1 MKEKEKTFEKLDKK
15 IKNKINSCSAAKS
28 WSDLLPIMKD
38 LHSILLKNNDYD
50 FNDLSEKRLLAKR
63 ISQTLNPECPSGLHE
78 VTLDVYEVILNN
90 IVKIHDNKLMD
101 NLYLYA
107 YGLFPFFPN
116 ANLKN
121 KIKILNSLITPIF
134 LNLNKEEFKLSLPGL
149 LSSLIPG
156 LDDNNEQIAQIIYK
170 IFDNIISKNNG
181 EMERDFFGVYWMLL
195 LRCQHLRV
203 SGIKY
208 LLEKITKYSDFIKLE
223 EETKKERIE
232 KIYPN
237 INTTVVNS
245 LCEIIKDK
253 DIPTIR
259 NGMDFILSRFPLT
272 KENNIINDDAKIN
285 IIISGLHLLI
295 ANENSTVR
303 RLKCWILGINN
314 LDDDIAFDSEDMK
327 YRMNLVIKAFKIIF
341 NPEQNLNEKQLLD
354 NIKIVER
361 LFENQEEFINLILP
375 DISYSIL
382 KCVVKY
388 WEIEL
393 DYSELIE
400 KKSIIYCIK
409 KFFESKKECFDCLWK
424 SLANSIKELSKEKD
438 INSDEKIN
446 GVINPLKFSLIFFDM
461 ESNDERIKYYFL
473 IVTNLLDIIQKF
485 STKRVDFKKIK
496 QIILIILAFVKSL
509 QEEKFHKKKEIIET
523 IDEKDKLIEK
533 KKQELNKINAEKN
546 KNIIIYEIYDKI
558 QDEKNKD
565 DFILRPSVLNEIN
578 NDDNNSQYEDDNN
591 NTDMYNICEI
601 SSYTHILKKKE
612 FLELMKELND
622 NILKFQESYIK
633 ILTEYIKIKDQ
644 VTKFELFFFRQYA
657 ELIIRLQ
664 EYSQDEEDKIPNW
677 VKYLEKIIFN
687 IGNENNIL
695 SIEAANIL
703 LDINLS
709 SSLKSKTFIKIK
721 NHFKK
726 DEIDKE
732 IISES
737 INENVK
743 EKIKVEPNYFELLFG
758 KFYLLSNKQ
767 INQTMIME
775 LLFKMYIVD
784 KEKFVKII
792 NNSFESNEDSK
803 ENNIKLF
810 NNFWKLA
817 NEYYPDEKFFENGEC
832 ILNMV
837 DLLSDNS
844 PVLRH
849 LSKTWLNQGNQYYGK
864 IIDPILRILLD
875 KQLIFE
881 GNKER
886 NSTQFVK
893 EFDTSKIID
902 AFKKLKNIFLN
913 CQIMPFLK
921 EKKPDEELLYML
933 RFENFDKEN
942 LFYLQTLI
950 SICLHYTK
958 TKSDEKLD
966 ETFKKNV
973 LRVNAASCEFLEF
986 LLNSVNDMNF
996 LINNH
1001 KIIKESILKLLQS
1014 SLNNDDE
1021 IMPAQLLDT
1030 LKALYFSCPLDLI
1043 KKPEN
1048 KTEYLKILNE
1058 GKLINTLIKGMTN
1071 THFYIRE
1078 HFLNFTLKCIE
1089 TYISIITIEEKSELQ
1104 NFYKLCNRFIQP
1116 LSTFLSKRV
1125 SINNQDKIDTEKYSH
1140 FDKNCNNLIYKN
1152 YCEEYKEYK
1161 TYEESDVLS
1170 ILKSIKDIIKYCFK
1184 NEILE
1189 KSNKLDSKKN
1199 VKIFYVPIP
1208 FIKTKTLKKKFNYS
1222 GDWIAFKKDLVNGI
1236 KTNNPFLS
1244 FLNTVGIDITDKRAN
1259 NEITDISS
1267 DLYTNQISTLLRS
1280 FLSIW
1285 INQSDKYELYDYCLN
1300 KNGILS
1306 PVKEG
1311 HKKIITDEQIAQVKE
1326 SIKNNPIKQYILDIV
1341 MNLFITDAI
1350 KFMEN
1355 IIGLWCLDSVEDT
1368 RDQNSLNDKQF
1379 KLSIIE
1385 LLISMDI
1392 PIDIILFCI
1401 GVVLQNKIV
1410 IKKDIY
1416 KKTDKIYQ
1424 TPYYTS
1430 INESKYFH
1438 FIYSYLLL
1446 NPIKYIDEKKN
1457 NNEILEIWK
1466 ELTTIFN
1473 NSINGTKILYSFCW
1487 MYEILYLSSSKYNIK
1502 NLDNNIKMNIESVF
1516 SNLTYKLMD
1525 AIFFDKLDCKYLMR
1539 YPLVYPFLPH
1549 VYTNLV
1555 NYIYKGDN
1563 LYHKNL
1569 EGNNSKN
1576 NGNKNENNEKNNLA
1590 LFLGE
1595 TLTPDSLDENLF
1607 LKKASST
1614 IVGSF
1619 KRKSLF
1625 NNNDKKDDD
1634 PTNEINNFYR
1644 KLKEL
1649 INVETG
1655 KMKEIEQDKLN
1666 KIYQNLAFIV
1676 LKEDFYNLI
1685 KNLFNDNL
1693 SSSKKY
1699 YSDIMNKL
1707 LNLMKGK
1714 IKDQF
1719 KSQFANEFIAYL
1731 MENSPKNIC
1740 SCSKGP
1746 LMEYIKSPQLFN
1758 VSQRELHERK
1768 IIISKLADEYQ
1779 DILND
1784 LIHEMNDN
1792 GIFGKKSEEEKRKIL
1807 RRVSF
1812 VIYSCEK
1819 DKFSK
1824 DFGLIRDK
1832 AKELLTDY
1840 SNNNLLEGE
1849 IFLIMRMLFLRF
1861 SHEGVMQMIKDL
1873 WPIIF
1878 TELIQNIINAKNPKK
1893 NNENDFHVLLESFKF
1908 VELLSLVNIEEF
1920 SLYQWIFMLDTYD
1933 MNDLDTRNEE
1943 SLLKKLIENK
1953 NNLFRPLSL
1962 EAFAENGINVTE
1974 KLLEGEHKGK
1984 SELYIQANNEE
1995 TFKTKVKQFFYS
2007 IGDMNSYKVDANY
2020 EQIEENIENDFL
2032 DKENKG
2038 KNK

>member
-1 MKEKEKTFEKLDKK
+1 M
-15 IKNKINSCSAAKS
+15 
-28 WSDLLPIMKD
+28 
-38 LHSILLKNNDYD
+38 
-50 FNDLSEKRLLAKR
+50 
-63 ISQTLNPECPSGLHE
+63 
-78 VTLDVYEVILNN
+78 
-90 IVKIHDNKLMD
+90 
-101 NLYLYA
+101 
-107 YGLFPFFPN
+107 
-116 ANLKN
+116 
-121 KIKILNSLITPIF
+121 
-134 LNLNKEEFKLSLPGL
+134 
-149 LSSLIPG
+149 
-156 LDDNNEQIAQIIYK
+156 
-170 IFDNIISKNNG
+170 
-181 EMERDFFGVYWMLL
+181 
-195 LRCQHLRV
+195 
-203 SGIKY
+203 
-208 LLEKITKYSDFIKLE
+208 
-223 EETKKERIE
+223 
-232 KIYPN
+232 
-237 INTTVVNS
+237 
-245 LCEIIKDK
+245 
-253 DIPTIR
+253 
-259 NGMDFILSRFPLT
+259 
-272 KENNIINDDAKIN
+272 
-285 IIISGLHLLI
+285 
-295 ANENSTVR
+295 
-303 RLKCWILGINN
+303 
-314 LDDDIAFDSEDMK
+314 
-327 YRMNLVIKAFKIIF
+327 
-341 NPEQNLNEKQLLD
+341 
-354 NIKIVER
+354 
-361 LFENQEEFINLILP
+361 
-375 DISYSIL
+375 
-382 KCVVKY
+382 
-388 WEIEL
+388 
-393 DYSELIE
+393 
-400 KKSIIYCIK
+400 
-409 KFFESKKECFDCLWK
+409 
-424 SLANSIKELSKEKD
+424 
-438 INSDEKIN
+438 
-446 GVINPLKFSLIFFDM
+446 
-461 ESNDERIKYYFL
+461 
-473 IVTNLLDIIQKF
+473 
-485 STKRVDFKKIK
+485 
-496 QIILIILAFVKSL
+496 
-509 QEEKFHKKKEIIET
+509 
-523 IDEKDKLIEK
+523 
-533 KKQELNKINAEKN
+533 
-546 KNIIIYEIYDKI
+546 
-558 QDEKNKD
+558 
-565 DFILRPSVLNEIN
+565 
-578 NDDNNSQYEDDNN
+578 
-591 NTDMYNICEI
+591 
-601 SSYTHILKKKE
+601 
-612 FLELMKELND
+612 
-622 NILKFQESYIK
+622 
-633 ILTEYIKIKDQ
+633 
-644 VTKFELFFFRQYA
+644 
-657 ELIIRLQ
+657 
-664 EYSQDEEDKIPNW
+664 
-677 VKYLEKIIFN
+677 EKIIFN
-687 IGNENNIL
+687 IDNENNIL

-986 LLNSVNDMNF
+986 LLNSVDDMNF

-1140 FDKNCNNLIYKN
+1140 FDKNCNNIIYKN

-1222 GDWIAFKKDLVNGI
+1222 GDWIAFKKDLVNGL
-1236 KTNNPFLS
+1236 KTNSPFES
-1244 FLNTVGIDITDKRAN
+1244 FLNTVGIDITDKKAN
-1259 NEITDISS
+1259 SEIHDISS
-1267 DLYTNQISTLLRS
+1267 NLYSNQISTLLTS

-1306 PVKEG
+1306 TGP
-1311 HKKIITDEQIAQVKE
+1311 KKKLPKEQIDLAKE
-1326 SIKNNPIKQYILDIV
+1326 SIKSNPIKQYILDIA

-1355 IIGLWCLDSVEDT
+1355 IIGLWCSDGIENV
-1368 RDQNSLNDKQF
+1368 RGQNSLNDKQF

-1410 IKKDIY
+1410 VKKDLYIKFGKNY
-1416 KKTDKIYQ
+1416 S
-1424 TPYYTS
+1424 TPYNIS

-1446 NPIKYIDEKKN
+1446 NPIKYIKKKN
-1457 NNEILEIWK
+1457 QNEIIEIWK
-1466 ELTTIFN
+1466 ELFTIFN
-1473 NSINGTKILYSFCW
+1473 NSINGTKIIYSFCW
-1487 MYEILYLSSSKYNIK
+1487 MYETLQLASSKYNIQF
-1502 NLDNNIKMNIESVF
+1502 LDNNIKMNIENIF
-1516 SNLTYKLMD
+1516 SNITSKLID
-1525 AIFFDKLDCKYLMR
+1525 AAFSDKLDSIYVSKN
-1539 YPLVYPFLPH
+1539 PLVLPFLPH
-1549 VYTNLV
+1549 VYTNLI
-1555 NYIYKGDN
+1555 NYLYKEDN

-1576 NGNKNENNEKNNLA
+1576 NGNKNEKNEKNNLA

-1595 TLTPDSLDENLF
+1595 SITLDPQDINILSKKPKTNINSSNKKSINDNDIEDDS
-1607 LKKASST
+1607 K
-1614 IVGSF
+1614 
-1619 KRKSLF
+1619 
-1625 NNNDKKDDD
+1625 
-1634 PTNEINNFYR
+1634 NEINTFYEYLNKITNFQ
-1644 KLKEL
+1644 
-1649 INVETG
+1649 NTG
-1655 KMKEIEQDKLN
+1655 KKLELEANKLN

-1676 LKEDFYNLI
+1676 LKEDFYKLI
-1685 KNLFNDNL
+1685 KNLFNDNMNI
-1693 SSSKKY
+1693 SKKY
-1699 YSDIMNKL
+1699 YTDIMNKL

-1714 IKDQF
+1714 INDKF
-1719 KSQFANEFIAYL
+1719 KAQFANEFIAYL
-1731 MENSPKNIC
+1731 MEKTPKNIC

-1768 IIISKLADEYQ
+1768 IIISKLADGYP

-1784 LIHEMNDN
+1784 LINEMNDN
-1792 GIFGKKSEEEKRKIL
+1792 GIFGKKSDEDKKKIL

-1824 DFGLIRDK
+1824 DFGLIRTK
-1832 AKELLTDY
+1832 AKELLSDY

-1861 SHEGVMQMIKDL
+1861 SHDGVMQMIKDL

-1878 TELIQNIINAKNPKK
+1878 TELIQNILNKEKNK
-1893 NNENDFHVLLESFKF
+1893 DFNLVLESFKF
-1908 VELLSLVNIEEF
+1908 IELLSLVNIEEF

-1933 MNDLDTRNEE
+1933 INDLDSRNEE

-1984 SELYIQANNEE
+1984 SELYIQAKNEE